1 MGVLTILRV
10 VAIGSAGLLAGIYFG
25 DRAGAY
31 YARAELSDSS
41 VVQFQQVVHVHY
53 VRFMPPLV
61 LTALLAG
68 LGWLF
73 MVRSQWRSPEFWLI
87 AVSVCGIVV
96 IAVLTR
102 SVNVPLNNALMTWN
116 IAAPPA
122 DFRKLWAP
130 WETVNTIRAFVA
142 TGVLLLEA
150 VALSLR
156 ASPRRRSA

>member
-1 MGVLTILRV
+1 MGFLTMLRV
-10 VAIGSAGLLAGIYFG
+10 VAIGCAGLLAGIYVG
-25 DRAGAY
+25 DRTGAY
-31 YARAELSDSS
+31 YARAELTDSS

-61 LTALLAG
+61 IGALLTG

-73 MVRSQWRSPEFWLI
+73 MVRSQWRSPQFWLV
-87 AVSVCGIVV
+87 AVSACGILL

-102 SVNVPLNNALMTWN
+102 SVNVPLNNALMTWS

-130 WETVNTIRAFVA
+130 WEAVNTIRAFVA

-150 VALSLR
+150 VALSLA
-156 ASPRRRSA
+156 ASNGRV